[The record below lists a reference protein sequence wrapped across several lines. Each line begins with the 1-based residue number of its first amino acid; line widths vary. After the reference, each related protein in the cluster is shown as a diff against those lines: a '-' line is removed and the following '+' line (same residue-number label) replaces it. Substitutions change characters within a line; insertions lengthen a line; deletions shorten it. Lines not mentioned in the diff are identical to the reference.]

1 MSALKIALTGGIAC
15 GKSSV
20 SQIFKKLGVPIIDLD
35 VIART
40 VVETN
45 TQGLVELV
53 AHFGNGILNDD
64 QTLNRQALRQQ
75 LFKNSENQQ
84 VIEEILHPKIL
95 EKMQT
100 DIKKLNAHLVIVEVP
115 LLVEQNL
122 SPLFDRAIVVD
133 CSEENQL
140 KRLLKREKLDEK
152 LAKTMIATQAS
163 REQRL
168 ALSEKLPTDILENNS
183 EIFEMEQKVQ
193 DLAKNYLIC
202 KRFTVVPPIKC
213 SVMISSISSSSMY

>member
-75 LFKNSENQQ
+75 LFQNSENQQ

-100 DIKKLNAHLVIVEVP
+100 DIEKLNTRLVVVEVP
-115 LLVEQNL
+115 LLAEQNL
-122 SPLFDRAIVVD
+122 SNLFDRAIVVD
-133 CSEENQL
+133 CNEENQL

-152 LAKTMIATQAS
+152 LAKTMIAAQAS
-163 REQRL
+163 RKQRL

-193 DLAKNYLIC
+193 DLAKKLLNL
-202 KRFTVVPPIKC
+202 
-213 SVMISSISSSSMY
+213 

>member
-1 MSALKIALTGGIAC
+1 MQLIKSITMSTLKIALTGGIAC

-75 LFKNSENQQ
+75 LFQNSENQQ

-100 DIKKLNAHLVIVEVP
+100 DIEKLNTRLVVVEVP
-115 LLVEQNL
+115 LLAEQNL
-122 SPLFDRAIVVD
+122 SNLFDRAIVVD
-133 CSEENQL
+133 CNEENQL

-152 LAKTMIATQAS
+152 LAKTMIAAQAS
-163 REQRL
+163 RKQRL

-193 DLAKNYLIC
+193 DLAKKLLNL
-202 KRFTVVPPIKC
+202 
-213 SVMISSISSSSMY
+213 

>member
-100 DIKKLNAHLVIVEVP
+100 DIEKLNTQLVIVEVP

-122 SPLFDRAIVVD
+122 SHLFDRAIVVD

-193 DLAKNYLIC
+193 DLAKKLLNL
-202 KRFTVVPPIKC
+202 
-213 SVMISSISSSSMY
+213 

>member
-1 MSALKIALTGGIAC
+1 MTTLKIALTGGIAC

-40 VVETN
+40 VVEPKS
-45 TQGLVELV
+45 QGLIELV
-53 AHFGNGILNDD
+53 SHFGEGILNNDKA
-64 QTLNRQALRQQ
+64 LNRQALRQQ
-75 LFKNSENQQ
+75 LFENSENQQ
-84 VIEEILHPKIL
+84 IIEKILHPKIL

-133 CSEENQL
+133 CSEQNQL
-140 KRLLKREKLDEK
+140 KRLLNRENMDGK
-152 LAKTMIATQAS
+152 LAKSMISTQAS

-168 ALSEKLPTDILENNS
+168 ALNKELPTDVIENNS
-183 EIFEMEQKVQ
+183 EIFDIEQKAQ
-193 DLAKNYLIC
+193 DLYQKLINL
-202 KRFTVVPPIKC
+202 
-213 SVMISSISSSSMY
+213 

>member
-75 LFKNSENQQ
+75 LFENSENQQ
-84 VIEEILHPKIL
+84 IIEKILHPKIL

-133 CSEENQL
+133 CSEQNQL
-140 KRLLKREKLDEK
+140 KRLLKREKLDEN
-152 LAKTMIATQAS
+152 LAKTMIAAQVS

-168 ALSEKLPTDILENNS
+168 ALSEKLPTDVIENNS
-183 EIFEMEQKVQ
+183 EIFDIEQKAQ
-193 DLAKNYLIC
+193 DLYQKLINL
-202 KRFTVVPPIKC
+202 
-213 SVMISSISSSSMY
+213 